1 MNSAVCGEES
11 RLPPELER
19 QIFEIAALSRPV
31 AIPTLMLVAWRVKTW
46 LEPLLYR
53 VVSLTDRPSKDGF
66 PHFTSEILLRAVHQ
80 KPAGF
85 LEKSVRHL
93 YLWQAY
99 RCDMAVILPACTGVT
114 SLFVM
119 TTGLD
124 LHSVGDMQDL
134 RRLAI
139 EIGVLFSNHDLDFT
153 HHLFRNITHLEIF
166 DERDPPISIWAGL
179 PLVPNLTH
187 LSFWGRMLLD
197 IAAHSV
203 LPACPRLQYLVFLG
217 TSTSLAAAELTAYK
231 TLAADPRFVA
241 VALTDFEGDWLH
253 GAQLGQDYWSSVE
266 VFVAAK
272 RTGQIA
278 SSEYAISVDG
288 SSQ

>member
-1 MNSAVCGEES
+1 MNSAVCGEGS

-31 AIPTLMLVAWRVKTW
+31 AIPTLMLVAWHVKTW

-53 VVSLTDRPSKDGF
+53 VVSLTDRPSMDRF
-66 PHFTSEILLRAVHQ
+66 PHSTSEILLRAVRE
-80 KPAGF
+80 KPTGF
-85 LEKSVRHL
+85 PEKSVRHL

-99 RCDMAVILPACTGVT
+99 QHDMAVILPACTAVT

-119 TTGLD
+119 TTGIY

-153 HHLFRNITHLEIF
+153 HHLFRNITHLEI
-166 DERDPPISIWAGL
+166 SQ
-179 PLVPNLTH
+179 H
-187 LSFWGRMLLD
+187 LSGLGSRF
-197 IAAHSV
+197 V
-203 LPACPRLQYLVFLG
+203 LPACPRLQYIVFLG
-217 TSTSLAAAELTAYK
+217 TGTPLAAAELTACK

-241 VALTDFEGDWLH
+241 VALTDFEGDWPR
-253 GAQLGQDYWSSVE
+253 GAQLGRDYWSCVE
-266 VFVAAK
+266 
-272 RTGQIA
+272 IA
-278 SSEYAISVDG
+278 S
-288 SSQ
+288 